1 MEFDDEDEDF
11 FNDPALHA
19 QLDQVENQFRLT
31 QTQNQHEHEHE
42 PEPPAKKPRLQSAA
56 TRNTNNQDEQN
67 ELNRLKRQIEQIRTA
82 LQQSDREKL
91 RLKGQ
96 VSIIK
101 SQLESTKSTTG
112 QQLNEL
118 KTLEQQLKT
127 RAERAEH
134 QLARIE
140 SQRNLKDTFKGLEE
154 SAKKPAQPSASSLH
168 RRTVLSSTPNPSS
181 PSRNIH
187 KDPNNRKLASLQQ
200 SFTPQPLPHPR
211 SSFNPN
217 DQSTQPPQN
226 SSNQHPPRPAPRP
239 SISFIDPPASSPFTV
254 HEPPPS
260 PPHSTSQA
268 AAATGG
274 PPAKHPYELIHSVIV
289 RLFQSFVVS
298 LGDPSIPTKGPGE
311 LPRAPVAPTLQHIL
325 NASRQLAPG
334 YPTLKPVFDALVIDL
349 FSALASASDLD
360 TVTAPSSRPSNTLL
374 SLHSTHCSFLPSS
387 ANNDDSRVLT
397 FVVRLGS
404 LFVQISSLLSRTDLI
419 ESQTH
424 TVHILVTLAQAS
436 PLFGAFFLNH
446 PDFEAYRDPH
456 RVPHRPQ
463 EPDLLAVMLVLFD
476 GLDRLR
482 TPRDMPSPSSSADP
496 ASQPGLPALSQ
507 IKKDAPGAA
516 TGLSS
521 PRPFNPCRLHTAL
534 LDLLAALAWDPPEPC
549 YPTLERFFKSHG
561 PSVFQFLLV
570 GPHYPQHQAGA
581 GSKEEQDDDLILTEK
596 SIDVL
601 LSLTSKTEF
610 SKIILEARVH
620 DSTGPTPSQ
629 PNPTSSTSNARQQQ
643 PQRAKSVGSTNSPAN
658 HRRSTAAAPPVD
670 PPKTAEQRSEGS
682 GSGMTV
688 VDRLLKVF
696 LLAATNLP
704 GATADDPDRHGLKV
718 KILCLLHLLAINHH
732 RQHQPSADDLAGA
745 EWTGW
750 KALESAGSCLF
761 SVLLKTIF
769 VDSYRLWNVDGAV
782 GHRQLVPRYVER
794 ITLSV
799 QIIHKS
805 VFPQS
810 SSSSCSSPRTP
821 LNLVHR
827 IKQESPVFLSTLS
840 SLPSAFFS
848 SSSPSAALR

>member
-1 MEFDDEDEDF
+1 
-11 FNDPALHA
+11 
-19 QLDQVENQFRLT
+19 
-31 QTQNQHEHEHE
+31 
-42 PEPPAKKPRLQSAA
+42 
-56 TRNTNNQDEQN
+56 
-67 ELNRLKRQIEQIRTA
+67 
-82 LQQSDREKL
+82 
-91 RLKGQ
+91 
-96 VSIIK
+96 
-101 SQLESTKSTTG
+101 
-112 QQLNEL
+112 
-118 KTLEQQLKT
+118 
-127 RAERAEH
+127 
-134 QLARIE
+134 
-140 SQRNLKDTFKGLEE
+140 
-154 SAKKPAQPSASSLH
+154 
-168 RRTVLSSTPNPSS
+168 
-181 PSRNIH
+181 
-187 KDPNNRKLASLQQ
+187 
-200 SFTPQPLPHPR
+200 
-211 SSFNPN
+211 
-217 DQSTQPPQN
+217 
-226 SSNQHPPRPAPRP
+226 
-239 SISFIDPPASSPFTV
+239 
-254 HEPPPS
+254 
-260 PPHSTSQA
+260 
-268 AAATGG
+268 
-274 PPAKHPYELIHSVIV
+274 
-289 RLFQSFVVS
+289 
-298 LGDPSIPTKGPGE
+298 
-311 LPRAPVAPTLQHIL
+311 
-325 NASRQLAPG
+325 
-334 YPTLKPVFDALVIDL
+334 
-349 FSALASASDLD
+349 
-360 TVTAPSSRPSNTLL
+360 
-374 SLHSTHCSFLPSS
+374 
-387 ANNDDSRVLT
+387 
-397 FVVRLGS
+397 
-404 LFVQISSLLSRTDLI
+404 
-419 ESQTH
+419 
-424 TVHILVTLAQAS
+424 
-436 PLFGAFFLNH
+436 
-446 PDFEAYRDPH
+446 
-456 RVPHRPQ
+456 
-463 EPDLLAVMLVLFD
+463 
-476 GLDRLR
+476 
-482 TPRDMPSPSSSADP
+482 MPSPSSSADP

-643 PQRAKSVGSTNSPAN
+643 PQRAKSVGSANSPAN

-840 SLPSAFFS
+840 SLPFAKLAWLDYLT
-848 SSSPSAALR
+848 PSANTSFPFPWDPDYRHFAPMFNQLLPRHLFPKLDLMADLAFDVLSSFASPDELDEWKQCALDDDDEDEEDPSDNENGEDHRRA